1 MWYYPLIKKGLN
13 TLLLVLVDTTPESPY
28 LLVANTRF
36 NFLLAERSLP
46 TVSNTDMH
54 SSTAQTGN
62 SLVLIKHLAAQA
74 LPSQITKSI
83 LDLNYLEDDTV
94 WHFLCLQTRM
104 DFKRYF

>member
-1 MWYYPLIKKGLN
+1 M
-13 TLLLVLVDTTPESPY
+13 
-28 LLVANTRF
+28 
-36 NFLLAERSLP
+36 
-46 TVSNTDMH
+46 SNTDVH

-94 WHFLCLQTRM
+94 WHLCLQTRM
-104 DFKRYF
+104 ELKKYF